1 MNSCGKMSAT
11 PAVSGCRLRLSNFF
25 LEEILRF
32 AEQILGFLRWH
43 TPKILRSSRHPL
55 PAPCLTFFKRNQV
68 YLLIPF
74 SVLLLCNTQSGRV
87 VLCNPSFCGVFVLT
101 GLLVVEEADSVET
114 HYHVITICCFDNQ
127 VISNGTA
134 WLSNN
139 GYTGF
144 FGAVYVVAEWEEGV
158 GT

>member
-1 MNSCGKMSAT
+1 MNSIGLSMNSCGKMSAT

-74 SVLLLCNTQSGRV
+74 AVLLLYNTPTRKGCSMQSFLPR
-87 VLCNPSFCGVFVLT
+87 
-101 GLLVVEEADSVET
+101 
-114 HYHVITICCFDNQ
+114 
-127 VISNGTA
+127 
-134 WLSNN
+134 
-139 GYTGF
+139 GF
-144 FGAVYVVAEWEEGV
+144 YMDGAINDGKV
-158 GT
+158 